1 MAGTDIV
8 TVLVTGV
15 SDDFVFYENNGGN
28 YSIVGREMKLVRFI
42 SLN

>member
-15 SDDFVFYENNGGN
+15 SDDFVFYEMM
-28 YSIVGREMKLVRFI
+28 VKLFNRW
-42 SLN
+42 SEE